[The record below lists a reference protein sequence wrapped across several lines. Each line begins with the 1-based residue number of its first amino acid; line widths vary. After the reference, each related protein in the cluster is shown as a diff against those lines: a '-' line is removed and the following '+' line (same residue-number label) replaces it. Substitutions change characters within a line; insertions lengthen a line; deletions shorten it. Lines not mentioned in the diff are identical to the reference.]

1 MNQSS
6 SRFIE
11 LIQKASVETTPAGAL
26 KIDDFRNHL
35 PEQTRIYITFLP
47 GSDFAD
53 TVQTAITLKQQNMI
67 PIPHIAARSLASKQM
82 LEQALQQLQAIDINE
97 ALLVGGA
104 VPTPLGE
111 FSATID
117 VLETDLFQ
125 QYGFQKLG
133 IAGHPEGSPDF
144 SDEEAIK
151 ALQLKSA
158 YGAKNGLALYIA
170 TQFCFEAEPLIA
182 WQKQLQNQGIN
193 LPVKIGVAGVASIKT
208 LLKYAIECGIGNSMQ
223 VISKRAKDLTK
234 LMSPFPPDDL
244 VQALAQHID
253 NGHIDSDS
261 QTLINGIH
269 IFPLGGLKKT
279 ADWMRLQLESS
290 PNT

>member
-1 MNQSS
+1 MNQISPK
-6 SRFIE
+6 FTQ
-11 LIQKASVETTPAGAL
+11 LIRQASVETTPAGAL
-26 KIDDFRNHL
+26 KIGDFRTHL

-82 LEQALQQLQAIDINE
+82 LEQALQQLQAIDISE
-97 ALLVGGA
+97 ALLIGGA
-104 VPTPLGE
+104 VPKPLGD
-111 FSATID
+111 FTASID

-144 SDEEAIK
+144 SDTDAIK

-158 YGAKNGLALYIA
+158 YGNKNGLAIYIA

-182 WQKQLQNQGIN
+182 WQQQLQDSGIN
-193 LPVKIGVAGVASIKT
+193 LPVKIGVAGVATIKT

-234 LMSPFPPDDL
+234 IMSPFPPDDL
-244 VQALAQHID
+244 VKALAQHIET
-253 NGHIDSDS
+253 DSE
-261 QTLINGIH
+261 TLINGIH
-269 IFPLGGLKKT
+269 IFPLGGLQKT
-279 ADWMRLQLESS
+279 ADWMRLQLQ
-290 PNT
+290 

>member
-1 MNQSS
+1 MNQISPKFTQLV
-6 SRFIE
+6 R
-11 LIQKASVETTPAGAL
+11 QASVETTPKGAL
-26 KIDDFRNHL
+26 KIGDFRTHL

-82 LEQALQQLQAIDINE
+82 LEQSLQQLQAIDISE
-97 ALLVGGA
+97 ALLIGGA
-104 VPTPLGE
+104 VPKPLGE
-111 FSATID
+111 FSASID

-144 SDEEAIK
+144 SDTDAIK

-158 YGAKNGLALYIA
+158 YGNKNGLSLYIA

-182 WQKQLQNQGIN
+182 WQQQLQNQGIN
-193 LPVKIGVAGVASIKT
+193 LPVKIGVAGVATIKT

-234 LMSPFPPDDL
+234 IMSPFPPDDL
-244 VQALAQHID
+244 VKALAHHIE
-253 NGHIDSDS
+253 SDAE
-261 QTLINGIH
+261 TLINGIH
-269 IFPLGGLKKT
+269 IFPLGGLQKT
-279 ADWMRLQLESS
+279 ADWTQLQLQ
-290 PNT
+290 